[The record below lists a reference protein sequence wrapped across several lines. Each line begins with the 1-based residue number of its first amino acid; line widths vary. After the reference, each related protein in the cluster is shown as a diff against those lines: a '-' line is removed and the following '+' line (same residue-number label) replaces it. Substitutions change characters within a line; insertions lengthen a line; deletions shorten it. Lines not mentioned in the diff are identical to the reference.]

1 MKIIFELWEDNL
13 SVKRLFW
20 DEVNETFKFENK
32 FTLANNFKF
41 YLENSKKNCLT
52 HILNKWKHI

>member
-1 MKIIFELWEDNL
+1 MKTIFDLSEDNL
-13 SVKRLFW
+13 NMKRLFW

-41 YLENSKKNCLT
+41 DLENSKKLSNP
-52 HILNKWKHI
+52 HFNQMKA